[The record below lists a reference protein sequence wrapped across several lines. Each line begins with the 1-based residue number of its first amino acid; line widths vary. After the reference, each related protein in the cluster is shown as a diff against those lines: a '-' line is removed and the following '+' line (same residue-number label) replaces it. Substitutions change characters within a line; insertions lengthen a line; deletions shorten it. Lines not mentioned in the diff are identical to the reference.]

1 MLLVEVDYFLMA
13 LLGFFTGLG
22 TTFGA
27 ELARTLFSKVN
38 RLVEKHGNKVKH

>member
-1 MLLVEVDYFLMA
+1 MAEVDYFLMA

-27 ELARTLFSKVN
+27 ELAKTLFGKVN
-38 RLVEKHGNKVKH
+38 GWVERHGKVKLAKK